1 MSLICVSKEWHE
13 LTIQELYRIIQL
25 RIEGFIVKNKTCYQD
40 LEAHYDQNGWYTMYY
55 DTTLGMNPQSMV
67 GQTQFCTNK
76 TFYGSDGTVYNYPAW
91 RRQAWVPGYRDVKVE
106 QPQTVAACMKYTG
119 KPYMMCEVMEWYYV
133 EHVISPEGGG
143 YRCVTDEPYYDDAGR
158 PNWVCV
164 NDNIDFKERYGI
176 TIK

>member
-1 MSLICVSKEWHE
+1 
-13 LTIQELYRIIQL
+13 
-25 RIEGFIVKNKTCYQD
+25 
-40 LEAHYDQNGWYTMYY
+40 
-55 DTTLGMNPQSMV
+55 
-67 GQTQFCTNK
+67 
-76 TFYGSDGTVYNYPAW
+76 
-91 RRQAWVPGYRDVKVE
+91 VPGYRDVKVE